1 MRENNLIQNNKKY
14 FSEEKK
20 EIYKK
25 TQLKSLENRRQ
36 RKTFKEQLD
45 LLLSDENIQETIC
58 LSIVGKAIN
67 GNVKAFEVIRDT
79 VGERPKNIEST
90 NIFNLNRTLIVNDL
104 PDEEC
109 ISDYLEHPDNYL
121 TIKVAEKD

>member
-1 MRENNLIQNNKKY
+1 MRENNIIQSNTKY
-14 FSEEKK
+14 SSEEKK

-25 TQLKSLENRRQ
+25 AQFRSLESRRQ

-79 VGERPKNIEST
+79 IGERPKNIEST
-90 NIFNLNRTLIVNDL
+90 NIFNMNRTLIVNDL
-104 PDEEC
+104 PDDEC
-109 ISDYLEHPDNYL
+109 IADYLEHPDDYL
-121 TIKVAEKD
+121 TIEVSEK